1 MFMNKQPEL
10 LKNYRDS
17 MKDFV
22 NDGTKICLYARI

>member
-10 LKNYRDS
+10 LKRYRES

-22 NDGTKICLYARI
+22 SDSTKICLYVRI